1 MSARVGTSFRWIYSY
16 HCLFLRARA
25 HKNGLSWTDLA
36 SSAGLDPS
44 LANVSN
50 EKIPIDRFFKLVRL
64 FVETT
69 GNDGEIIDFAQSLRL
84 GQLSE
89 LDYVTVCAPSIRR
102 AMQNWARFVPS
113 RTNAF
118 TISFEET
125 DDFGI
130 LTYHYAQDVPEH
142 SQFSYILATLVA
154 DRILLMCGETN
165 VAFEVHID
173 APPPKVPPLCAR
185 RYEDI
190 FRYRQS
196 DLKVIF
202 PADKLNLVPPLS
214 ETSLYDIV
222 ESAAAKALNSEVE
235 IRHPLFGLRS
245 VIEDRLKEGAPS
257 VEQIAVELGMSGRSL
272 QRFLK
277 EERTSF
283 RELVEETR
291 QVLAEKYLKETDL
304 SLKEIAPMVGFNEV
318 SSFSRSAK
326 KWFGMSARNFREY
339 SRAREDLKP

>member
-1 MSARVGTSFRWIYSY
+1 MSTIFGRPFRWIYSY
-16 HCLFLRARA
+16 HCRHFRARA
-25 HKNGLSWTDLA
+25 RKNGLNWTDLA
-36 SSAGLDPS
+36 CSAGLDPS
-44 LANVSN
+44 LADVSN
-50 EKIPIDRFFKLVRL
+50 EKIPIDRFFRLVRL
-64 FVETT
+64 FVEAT
-69 GNDGEIIDFAQSLRL
+69 GNDGEIIDFAHSLEL

-125 DDFGI
+125 GDFGI
-130 LTYHYAQDVPEH
+130 LTYHYQDEVPEH
-142 SQFSYILATLVA
+142 SQFSYILAALVA
-154 DRILLMCGETN
+154 DRILLMCGDTD

-173 APPPKVPPLCAR
+173 APPPQVPPLCAK
-185 RYEDI
+185 RYEEI
-190 FRYRQS
+190 FRYRQT
-196 DLKVIF
+196 DLRVVF

-222 ESAAAKALNSEVE
+222 QKAAATALNSEVD
-235 IRHPLFGLRS
+235 IRNPLFGLRS

-257 VEQIAVELGMSGRSL
+257 VEQIAAELGMSGRSL